1 MLAEVPIAD
10 RSCLWRRPAV
20 HPRADDEPR
29 RARLRSRCAGAQA
42 GVVPRRADRPVA
54 FVVPSAEIEDRHP
67 HLVVTRFDIREVP
80 VRAVVRMV
88 EPFEVEGHGT
98 SEHRLVAQRNPQ
110 QRFAAVRLPPLS
122 RVFHGLGTCS
132 HTAAASVVWRD
143 VDGNPRQPRQIERA
157 AEIEELARR
166 GEAHR
171 RKRADEMRRRFDG
184 SQPLRGAGI
193 GEPGRRN
200 FSCGPRLSCEP
211 LDRVVTVETFV
222 LVGVEHAV
230 RRIPPAHVLDDHGI
244 TALDCLRNQLLVT
257 VALLAV
263 RRADHEHRPAALP
276 RRLMKIGRQP
286 GAVACGNRQ
295 IRRDQNASPCQNSTS
310 PIARCGAAAPALS
323 DLIIIT
329 SPAGT
334 RGVRVSCGGR
344 SDPGHQP

>member
-1 MLAEVPIAD
+1 MLAEVPVAD
-10 RSCLWRRPAV
+10 RSCLGRRPAV

-88 EPFEVEGHGT
+88 EPFEVERHGT

-110 QRFAAVRLPPLS
+110 QRFAAVRLPPLA
-122 RVFHGLGTCS
+122 RVFHGLGACS

-171 RKRADEMRRRFDG
+171 RKRADEMRRRFDRQPATARRRDTRARPSQFFLWTTAVVRATRSCRNRRDLRACRG
-184 SQPLRGAGI
+184 RTRRPTHTARARPGRPRHNRARLPSQPVARRDSPACRTACGSRAPAG
-193 GEPGRRN
+193 GPPPAADEDRPPAGRR
-200 FSCGPRLSCEP
+200 
-211 LDRVVTVETFV
+211 RVRE
-222 LVGVEHAV
+222 
-230 RRIPPAHVLDDHGI
+230 
-244 TALDCLRNQLLVT
+244 
-257 VALLAV
+257 
-263 RRADHEHRPAALP
+263 
-276 RRLMKIGRQP
+276 
-286 GAVACGNRQ
+286 
-295 IRRDQNASPCQNSTS
+295 S
-310 PIARCGAAAPALS
+310 
-323 DLIIIT
+323 
-329 SPAGT
+329 
-334 RGVRVSCGGR
+334 
-344 SDPGHQP
+344 SDPT